1 MLVISRKVSESIIIG
16 DDVEVVVT
24 EIGAERVK
32 IGIKAP
38 KGVPILR
45 RELLETR
52 DLNREASAASG
63 KDAVDRL
70 KRLQRHYGLDCR
82 IDDTLNDALVAACLL
97 PDSGARNI
105 DSLLNEQLLP
115 VLSQHLLARRA
126 AQLRTH
132 GVSLG
137 YSEDEGI
144 SLHFSDVQDTAQAVA
159 LEV

>member
-1 MLVISRKVSESIIIG
+1 MLVISRKVSESIMIG

-70 KRLQRHYGLDCR
+70 KRLLKK
-82 IDDTLNDALVAACLL
+82 
-97 PDSGARNI
+97 SGR
-105 DSLLNEQLLP
+105 P
-115 VLSQHLLARRA
+115 KKP
-126 AQLRTH
+126 
-132 GVSLG
+132 G
-137 YSEDEGI
+137 EDNKK
-144 SLHFSDVQDTAQAVA
+144 
-159 LEV
+159 

>member
-1 MLVISRKVSESIIIG
+1 M
-16 DDVEVVVT
+16 T

-70 KRLQRHYGLDCR
+70 KRLLKK
-82 IDDTLNDALVAACLL
+82 
-97 PDSGARNI
+97 SGR
-105 DSLLNEQLLP
+105 P
-115 VLSQHLLARRA
+115 KKP
-126 AQLRTH
+126 
-132 GVSLG
+132 G
-137 YSEDEGI
+137 EDNKK
-144 SLHFSDVQDTAQAVA
+144 
-159 LEV
+159 

>member
-1 MLVISRKVSESIIIG
+1 M
-16 DDVEVVVT
+16 
-24 EIGAERVK
+24 
-32 IGIKAP
+32 AP
-38 KGVPILR
+38 
-45 RELLETR
+45 T
-52 DLNREASAASG
+52 AA
-63 KDAVDRL
+63 A
-70 KRLQRHYGLDCR
+70 CR

-115 VLSQHLLARRA
+115 VLSQQLLARRA

-159 LEV
+159 PEV